1 MNLESDNNSEYGALL
16 KYNYIACIVG
26 IICAGLITTF
36 LYGFRNFGAAPEL
49 TRFERAVEFFAFFG
63 PLLLLIINFVISLE
77 WKLAGGI
84 IYIVLSLAITIY
96 ILILE
101 YGPGTTYIF
110 FISAPVDV
118 LFLVS
123 GIFFI
128 KIYRSKLNITKTNL
142 HE

>member
-1 MNLESDNNSEYGALL
+1 MKQETNNYSEYSALL

-26 IICAGLITTF
+26 IIYTGLVTAF

-49 TRFERAVEFFAFFG
+49 TMFERTVEFFAFFG
-63 PLLLLIINFVISLE
+63 PLLLLTINFVISLE
-77 WKLAGGI
+77 WKLTGGI
-84 IYIVLSLAITIY
+84 IYIVLSLAIIAY

-101 YGPGTTYIF
+101 HGPGTNYIF
-110 FISAPVDV
+110 LISAPVDV

-128 KIYRSKLNITKTNL
+128 KIHRNKSNRINKD
-142 HE
+142 HDE